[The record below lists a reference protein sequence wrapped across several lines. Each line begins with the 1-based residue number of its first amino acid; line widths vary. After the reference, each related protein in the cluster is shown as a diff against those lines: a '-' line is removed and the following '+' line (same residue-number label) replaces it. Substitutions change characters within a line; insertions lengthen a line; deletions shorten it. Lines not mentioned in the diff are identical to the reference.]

1 MTNIGGIIDQI
12 TGNRPQWPQ
21 NGPPMPQQGGGGM
34 APVQKTYPPVP
45 AIKNQ
50 DKPTKMALYDIK
62 YNAFNVDQVT
72 LNITNRKGFDGVTPD
87 LIIWNQ
93 YQYNVTDIQAN
104 ANEKELSGYVNWA
117 MSSKGIQDLNIDF
130 HPGQQVTV
138 SGKYPLLGLPLPFT
152 AEVSTSLTPDKKL
165 LLTVTD
171 FKTGFSVPGKLRDA
185 LLNLFVGNNSPANAP
200 PPDNMGEAFA
210 FGDALQK
217 VGPNQI
223 LVDFSRMKV
232 PVNMPLDKVETTE
245 EGIRIQGGPHP

>member
-12 TGNRPQWPQ
+12 TGNRPAWPQ
-21 NGPPMPQQGGGGM
+21 NGPPMPQQPSSVG
-34 APVQKTYPPVP
+34 PVQKTYPPVP
-45 AIKNQ
+45 AVKPQN
-50 DKPTKMALYDIK
+50 KPTKMSLYDIK

-87 LIIWNQ
+87 LVIWNQ
-93 YQYNVTDIQAN
+93 YQYNVTDIQAH

-130 HPGQQVTV
+130 HPGQRVTI

-152 AEVSTSLTPDKKL
+152 AEVSTALTPEKKL

-171 FKTGFSVPGKLRDA
+171 FKTGFSVPGKLREA
-185 LLNLFVGNNSPANAP
+185 LLNLFVGNGTATHAP
-200 PPDNMGEAFA
+200 PPDTMGEAFA
-210 FGDALQK
+210 FADALQK

-232 PVNMPLDKVETTE
+232 PVNMPLDTVETTDD
-245 EGIRIQGGPHP
+245 GIRIAGRPNP